1 MVRDAGVGWGEAK
14 AIPGA
19 WGCIS
24 GFPYH
29 RDFQKKK
36 MQLSLGC
43 TDFEKLGGPL
53 DRDLWK
59 ELDIEDECVSVK
71 IRTHDPYEMGG
82 GGVEGD

>member
-1 MVRDAGVGWGEAK
+1 MCIPGLKREDGGESCSSGIMVQDAGVGWGEAK

-36 MQLSLGC
+36 KCNSVWMALTLRSLV
-43 TDFEKLGGPL
+43 
-53 DRDLWK
+53 DLWT
-59 ELDIEDECVSVK
+59 EISG
-71 IRTHDPYEMGG
+71 RSWT
-82 GGVEGD
+82 